1 MIASCLCKCS
11 LYPSGRLDK
20 GGPASRLLNSRPQG
34 GLNRRQSV
42 HNFPPDMSTPP
53 RDTAAMNLA
62 LSAFAAMDRR
72 SRDIF
77 REIVQSYLDT
87 GEPVGSRT
95 ISRRGVALSPASIR
109 NVMSDLT
116 ELGLIDSP
124 HTSAGRIPTHA
135 GLRVFVDS
143 LLQLGE
149 PGEADKRQI
158 ESRLAGSGRRMG
170 DVLSEASELL
180 SGLVGGA
187 GLVSTPTADAPIRH
201 IEFVR
206 ISSEQAL
213 AVIVTETGDVENR
226 ILALPPGLPAS
237 ALVEAGN
244 YLNARTKGKSLAEAR
259 ETVLGEIRSRRA
271 LLDQTAARLVE
282 DGLAQWSGEDPQRG
296 RSLIVRGRA
305 NLLDDPRASED
316 LDRVRDLFAELERSE
331 NLLNVLDTARDAA
344 GVRLFI
350 GAENPLFSLSGS
362 AMIVAPYMDGNR
374 KIVGALGVI
383 GPTRL
388 NYARVIP
395 MVDYTAQVVGRLLGG
410 SRIPSGKRE

>member
-1 MIASCLCKCS
+1 
-11 LYPSGRLDK
+11 
-20 GGPASRLLNSRPQG
+20 
-34 GLNRRQSV
+34 
-42 HNFPPDMSTPP
+42 MSTPP

-109 NVMSDLT
+109 NVMSDLA

-149 PGEADKRQI
+149 PGEADKQQI

-187 GLVSTPTADAPIRH
+187 GLVTTPTADSPIRH

-206 ISSEQAL
+206 ISAEQAL

>member
-1 MIASCLCKCS
+1 MVTTPRNPFGASS
-11 LYPSGRLDK
+11 AP
-20 GGPASRLLNSRPQG
+20 NS
-34 GLNRRQSV
+34 
-42 HNFPPDMSTPP
+42 
-53 RDTAAMNLA
+53 A
-62 LSAFAAMDRR
+62 LSAFAAMDKR

-109 NVMSDLT
+109 NIMSDLA
-116 ELGLIDSP
+116 EMGLIDSP
-124 HTSAGRIPTHA
+124 HTSAGRVPTHA
-135 GLRVFVDS
+135 GLRMFVDS

-149 PGEADKRQI
+149 PGEADKRTI
-158 ESRLAGSGRRMG
+158 ETRLAGSGRRMEN
-170 DVLSEASELL
+170 VLSEASDLL

-187 GLVSTPTADAPIRH
+187 GLVSTPAADAPIRH

-213 AVIVTETGDVENR
+213 AVIVAESGDVENR
-226 ILALPPGLPAS
+226 VLALPPGLPAS
-237 ALVEAGN
+237 SLIEAGN
-244 YLNARTKGKSLAEAR
+244 YLNARMKGRTLAEAR
-259 ETVLGEIRSRRA
+259 EAVLDEVRSRKA
-271 LLDQTAARLVE
+271 LLDQTAAKLVE
-282 DGLAQWSGEDPQRG
+282 DGLAQWSGEDPARG

-305 NLLDDPRASED
+305 NLLDDPRAGED
-316 LDRVRDLFAELERSE
+316 LDRVRDLFAELEKSE
-331 NLLNVLDTARDAA
+331 NLLNVLDTASVAE

-350 GAENPLFSLSGS
+350 GSENPLFSLSGS

-410 SRIPSGKRE
+410 ARSAPGKRE

>member
-1 MIASCLCKCS
+1 MTATPRN
-11 LYPSGRLDK
+11 PSGP
-20 GGPASRLLNSRPQG
+20 PASL
-34 GLNRRQSV
+34 
-42 HNFPPDMSTPP
+42 T
-53 RDTAAMNLA
+53 
-62 LSAFAAMDRR
+62 AFAAMDRR

-95 ISRRGVALSPASIR
+95 ISRRGVQLSPASIR
-109 NVMSDLT
+109 NIMSDLA
-116 ELGLIDSP
+116 EMGLIDSP
-124 HTSAGRIPTHA
+124 HTSAGRVPTHA
-135 GLRVFVDS
+135 GLRMFVDS

-149 PGEADKRQI
+149 PGEADKRTI
-158 ESRLAGSGRRMG
+158 ESRLAGSGRRMEN
-170 DVLSEASELL
+170 VLSEASELL

-187 GLVSTPTADAPIRH
+187 GLVSTPSADTPIRH

-206 ISSEQAL
+206 ISAEQAL
-213 AVIVTETGDVENR
+213 AVIVAESGEVENR
-226 ILALPPGLPAS
+226 VLALPPGLPAS
-237 ALVEAGN
+237 ALIEAGN
-244 YLNARTKGKSLAEAR
+244 YLNARMKGRTLAEAR
-259 ETVLGEIRSRRA
+259 EAVLEEVRSRKA
-271 LLDQTAARLVE
+271 LLDQKTAKLVE
-282 DGLAQWSGEDPQRG
+282 DGLAQWSGEDPARG

-305 NLLDDPRASED
+305 NLLEDASAADD
-316 LDRVRDLFAELERSE
+316 LNRVRDLFAELEKSE
-331 NLLNVLDTARDAA
+331 NLLNVLDTARDAD

-362 AMIVAPYMDGNR
+362 AMIVAPYMNAER

-410 SRIPSGKRE
+410 PGAAKRE

>member
-1 MIASCLCKCS
+1 
-11 LYPSGRLDK
+11 
-20 GGPASRLLNSRPQG
+20 
-34 GLNRRQSV
+34 
-42 HNFPPDMSTPP
+42 
-53 RDTAAMNLA
+53 
-62 LSAFAAMDRR
+62 MDRR

-95 ISRRGVALSPASIR
+95 ISRSRGVQLSPASIR
-109 NVMSDLT
+109 NIMSDLA
-116 ELGLIDSP
+116 EMGLIDSP
-124 HTSAGRIPTHA
+124 HTSAGRVPTHV
-135 GLRVFVDS
+135 GLRMFVDS
-143 LLQLGE
+143 LMQLGE
-149 PGEADKRQI
+149 PGEDDKRAI
-158 ESRLAGSGRRMG
+158 ESRLAGSGRWMEN
-170 DVLSEASELL
+170 VLAEASELL

-187 GLVSTPTADAPIRH
+187 GLVSTPAADAPIRH

-213 AVIVTETGDVENR
+213 AVIVAENR
-226 ILALPPGLPAS
+226 VLALPAGLPAS
-237 ALVEAGN
+237 SLIEAGN
-244 YLNARTKGKSLAEAR
+244 YLNARMKGRTLAEAR
-259 ETVLGEIRSRRA
+259 EAVLDEVRSRKA
-271 LLDQTAARLVE
+271 LIDQTAAKLVE
-282 DGLAQWSGEDPQRG
+282 DGLAQWSGEDPVRG

-305 NLLDDPRASED
+305 NLLEDTSAADD
-316 LDRVRDLFAELERSE
+316 LNRVRNLFAELERSE
-331 NLLNVLDTARDAA
+331 NLLNVLDTAREAE

-362 AMIVAPYMDGNR
+362 AMIVAPYMNAER

-410 SRIPSGKRE
+410 PAAAKRE